1 MGSMKTK
8 MTNAAVGEERPEVL
22 ETARRAGSA
31 PRSPGLGNEY
41 ERTGVCAAAALQDG
55 RAAPGCA
62 WAPGLRGAGGR
73 GTRVSKGPR
82 ASRGRVGVGRAC
94 AAPHRAGPPGL
105 RARAALTAASA
116 SCFFCRM
123 SVAVLSLCFSSSLT
137 RGDTGAR

>member
-62 WAPGLRGAGGR
+62 RAPGLRGAG
-73 GTRVSKGPR
+73 
-82 ASRGRVGVGRAC
+82 
-94 AAPHRAGPPGL
+94 HPG
-105 RARAALTAASA
+105 
-116 SCFFCRM
+116 
-123 SVAVLSLCFSSSLT
+123 
-137 RGDTGAR
+137 

>member
-41 ERTGVCAAAALQDG
+41 EGTGVCAAALQDS

-62 WAPGLRGAGGR
+62 RAPGLRGAGGR

-82 ASRGRVGVGRAC
+82 ASGGRGEGAAQHPFTQGPRASGRARHSQQL
-94 AAPHRAGPPGL
+94 PPPVSSAGCRWPCSP
-105 RARAALTAASA
+105 SA
-116 SCFFCRM
+116 SP
-123 SVAVLSLCFSSSLT
+123 AP
-137 RGDTGAR
+137 